1 MLESSRR
8 YYLYDKPVDMR
19 KGFWGLSKIV
29 MGQMCHSVKNGDG
42 YVFINRRG
50 NLLKML
56 LWEGDGFSIYYK
68 QLERGTFEH
77 PKDATNGISYEQ
89 LLLILRG
96 INSRK
101 IEKRKRYRLG
111 ETG

>member
-19 KGFWGLSKIV
+19 KGFWGLGKIV
-29 MGQMCHSVKNGDG
+29 MSQMLKSLKDGSG
-42 YVFINRRG
+42 YVFINRRC
-50 NLLKML
+50 NLLKLL

-77 PKDATNGISYEQ
+77 PSQENYQVSYEK

-96 INSRK
+96 INSEK
-101 IEKRKRYRLG
+101 IVKRKRYKL
-111 ETG
+111 

>member
-1 MLESSRR
+1 
-8 YYLYDKPVDMR
+8 MR

-29 MGQMCHSVKNGDG
+29 MSQMQGDAKNGDG

-77 PKDATNGISYEQ
+77 PKQAEHQISYEK

-96 INSRK
+96 IKIEK
-101 IEKRKRYRLG
+101 IEKRRRYTLG
-111 ETG
+111 KSA

>member
-1 MLESSRR
+1 MLESSRS
-8 YYLYDKPVDMR
+8 YYLYDEPVDMR
-19 KGFWGLSKIV
+19 KGFWGLGSLVVSK
-29 MGQMCHSVKNGDG
+29 MGKELKDGSG
-42 YVFINRRG
+42 YVFINKRG
-50 NLLKML
+50 SLLKL
-56 LWEGDGFSIYYK
+56 LHWEGDGFSIYYK

-96 INSRK
+96 INSKK

>member
-8 YYLYDKPVDMR
+8 YYLYDQPVDMR

-29 MGQMCHSVKNGDG
+29 MSQMYRSVKNGDG

-50 NLLKML
+50 NLLKLL

-77 PKDATNGISYEQ
+77 PKDGTNGISYEQ

-96 INSRK
+96 INSKK
-101 IEKRKRYRLG
+101 IEKRKRYKLG

>member
-8 YYLYDKPVDMR
+8 YYLYDNPVDMR
-19 KGFWGLSKIV
+19 KGFWGLGKIV
-29 MGQMCHSVKNGDG
+29 MSQMHHRAKSGDG

-50 NLLKML
+50 NLLKLL

-68 QLERGTFEH
+68 QLECGTFEH
-77 PKDATNGISYEQ
+77 PKDKSYRISYEK

-96 INSRK
+96 INSEK
-101 IEKRKRYRLG
+101 IVKRKRYNLG
-111 ETG
+111 KTG